1 MGVARFYLAM
11 AESQQEFKTGCVVR
25 GIVLPGAP
33 TPHVLERLGTM
44 ALFDRPVLVE
54 QEEEEVV

>member
-33 TPHVLERLGTM
+33 VPHFLERLGTM

-54 QEEEEVV
+54 QEEEVV